1 MTCCCGHN
9 QSTGRLFSFMARRLG
24 KRYRKKGFTDTQR
37 QLVEGLRREGF
48 DGASVLEIGSGV
60 GYLHQTLLQQG
71 AGRATGIDLAP
82 KMLNEARK
90 FAAESGL
97 SERTK
102 YVEGDFV
109 EIADTVE
116 PADVTILDKVV
127 CCYPDADGLVHKSL
141 AHTKRVYALTYPRDR
156 RLTRIGSKLT
166 AVLMWFLRSDYRSFV
181 HDPKQVQA
189 WIEEAGFRKD
199 YENHNSIWL
208 TQVYS
213 RA

>member
-9 QSTGRLFSFMARRLG
+9 RSTGRLFSFMARRLG
-24 KRYRKKGFTDTQR
+24 KRYRKKGFTDTQE

-48 DGASVLEIGSGV
+48 DGASLLEIGSGV

-90 FAAESGL
+90 LAAESGL

-102 YVEGDFV
+102 YIEGDFV
-109 EIADTVE
+109 EIAETVE

-141 AHTKRVYALTYPRDR
+141 ARTKRVYALTYPRNR
-156 RLTRIGSKLT
+156 RLTRIGSRLT
-166 AVLMWFLRSDYRSFV
+166 AVLMWILRSDYRSFV
-181 HDPKQVQA
+181 HDPTQVQG
-189 WIEEAGFRKD
+189 WIEQAGFRKD
-199 YENHNSIWL
+199 YENQNTIWL

-213 RA
+213 RV